1 MESLANSPLAAY
13 GTTTAQAINEKL
25 RQRMNHRLG
34 TRDGQRYHLSSRNRC
49 FPIENEHVARF

>member
-1 MESLANSPLAAY
+1 MESLATSPLAAC

-25 RQRMNHRLG
+25 PQRMNHRLG
-34 TRDGQRYHLSSRNRC
+34 TRDGQWYHLSSRNRC